1 MNVIVGWIGS
11 IGLGMGWPILQRT
24 HVLHHSHTNTEKD
37 PDISVKGTFWQL
49 MWKWAVGIPQSLVP
63 YFLLPFIA
71 RGGYSGLRSILSVR
85 EVWLS
90 SLPTLFTLALLGV
103 AIATGHVLD
112 WLLLW
117 FLPTRLA
124 VLMLMVFFQW
134 LPHYPF
140 DRTDR
145 YGATRIS
152 LWPGGDVILLL
163 QNLHLMHHLW
173 PGVPFYNYRRL
184 FVALRPLLVAEG
196 SRIEG
201 LGVGPWAR
209 RIELAEPA
217 PRKAA

>member
-1 MNVIVGWIGS
+1 MRGYFGIGAEGISKAMNLGNLMRTAHAFGASFTFTIEAETRARIVRHADTSASEG
-11 IGLGMGWPILQRT
+11 Q
-24 HVLHHSHTNTEKD
+24 V
-37 PDISVKGTFWQL
+37 
-49 MWKWAVGIPQSLVP
+49 
-63 YFLLPFIA
+63 
-71 RGGYSGLRSILSVR
+71 
-85 EVWLS
+85 
-90 SLPTLFTLALLGV
+90 
-103 AIATGHVLD
+103 
-112 WLLLW
+112 
-117 FLPTRLA
+117 
-124 VLMLMVFFQW
+124 
-134 LPHYPF
+134 PHYPF